1 MPIALAVVF
10 GLCAVAMIE
19 IMVYFSCIDTKT
31 DLGSFER
38 IIRFNDIWGTHRGFM
53 WIRSIWIFGDASF
66 IEKLF
71 GVGPDMFYSAFSPY
85 FDDLS
90 KYGDSSTNAAHNE
103 YLNYLITIGIT
114 GLLSYLAIVC
124 GTIKNAV
131 KYAKENPMLIACV
144 SAVICYA
151 VQSVVNLYQPI
162 TTPLFFIFIALCEA
176 FVRNAKAEN
185 LPYLPYKYYDCISIR
200 IRRFCIDSLRSRR
213 YRPSS

>member
-1 MPIALAVVF
+1 MPIALTVVF
-10 GLCAVAMIE
+10 GFCAVAMIG
-19 IMVYFSCIDTKT
+19 IMVYFSCIDTET

-71 GVGPDMFYSAFSPY
+71 GVGPDMFYSAFGPY

-114 GLLSYLAIVC
+114 GLLSILPLC
-124 GTIKNAV
+124 AV
-131 KYAKENPMLIACV
+131 RLRMQLSMQRK
-144 SAVICYA
+144 
-151 VQSVVNLYQPI
+151 
-162 TTPLFFIFIALCEA
+162 
-176 FVRNAKAEN
+176 
-185 LPYLPYKYYDCISIR
+185 IR
-200 IRRFCIDSLRSRR
+200 C
-213 YRPSS
+213 

>member
-1 MPIALAVVF
+1 
-10 GLCAVAMIE
+10 MIG

-103 YLNYLITIGIT
+103 YLTT
-114 GLLSYLAIVC
+114 LSQSELRDFSPILPLC
-124 GTIKNAV
+124 AV
-131 KYAKENPMLIACV
+131 RLRTQLSMQRK
-144 SAVICYA
+144 
-151 VQSVVNLYQPI
+151 
-162 TTPLFFIFIALCEA
+162 
-176 FVRNAKAEN
+176 
-185 LPYLPYKYYDCISIR
+185 IR
-200 IRRFCIDSLRSRR
+200 C
-213 YRPSS
+213 